1 MLHLTAKL
9 QMPPVYPFNDSE
21 DSLSALVVLLGKCG
35 CPGDYIILDEN
46 INEYVVLD
54 ETWN

>member
-1 MLHLTAKL
+1 MLHRLGELRMA
-9 QMPPVYPFNDSE
+9 PVYPYHDSE

-35 CPGDYIILDEN
+35 CLGDYIFLDEN